1 MRQIIEI
8 ATVAPHL
15 LADAHQAVHTLGLQQ
30 LTHADVQFVAA
41 IALGGEVAQDDRAGP
56 VARTARHEIERGR
69 EGIIV
74 AGIAINNHRAVVHT
88 LDDVQP
94 CAHGRE
100 GRHALGDGVAI
111 QPQMQQHRQ
120 TGDGIVD
127 IAVGDKGNHHLAVL
141 VIKRVVQCSGILGA
155 VGTVHL
161 QGRLTVVARPGYGQ
175 RHIAL
180 DKRGNGVGHQRV
192 IGAIDDALA
201 AVQDLGFFLSLLLHG
216 FKSVI
221 VLAAQVG
228 DDAYGGTDHRMQIIH
243 LVDGRN
249 ACLDNRQVGIVVD
262 VPQRQGH
269 TDLGIVAAG
278 RPHDAVIVLE
288 QLVQPLLDSGLATAA
303 RDADDRQ
310 LAETT
315 AMKCRQCLQG
325 VERRFHGNEVG
336 SGALGGSEIIAG
348 NDKITHALVIQV
360 GDVIVSII
368 CLGAQGKE
376 YRLFGL
382 GERTRVGQQLAHDGI
397 LVDDVPA
404 GHFQHI
410 GYFGD

>member
-1 MRQIIEI
+1 M
-8 ATVAPHL
+8 
-15 LADAHQAVHTLGLQQ
+15 
-30 LTHADVQFVAA
+30 LT
-41 IALGGEVAQDDRAGP
+41 
-56 VARTARHEIERGR
+56 
-69 EGIIV
+69 
-74 AGIAINNHRAVVHT
+74 
-88 LDDVQP
+88 
-94 CAHGRE
+94 
-100 GRHALGDGVAI
+100 
-111 QPQMQQHRQ
+111 
-120 TGDGIVD
+120 
-127 IAVGDKGNHHLAVL
+127 
-141 VIKRVVQCSGILGA
+141 
-155 VGTVHL
+155 
-161 QGRLTVVARPGYGQ
+161 
-175 RHIAL
+175 
-180 DKRGNGVGHQRV
+180 
-192 IGAIDDALA
+192 
-201 AVQDLGFFLSLLLHG
+201 
-216 FKSVI
+216 
-221 VLAAQVG
+221 AQVS
-228 DDAYGGTDHRMQIIH
+228 DNAYGGANHRLQVVH
-243 LVDGRN
+243 LVDGRD
-249 ACLDNRQVGIVVD
+249 ARLDNRQVGIVVD

-303 RDADDRQ
+303 RDTDDRQ

-315 AMKCRQCLQG
+315 AMECRQCLQG

-348 NDKITHALVIQV
+348 NDKITHSLVIQV
-360 GDVIVSII
+360 RDVIVSVI

>member
-1 MRQIIEI
+1 MLLGLKHVDDLAETETRVALDEDGLVVKVALGHIIQELLGVLKETRVRQIIEI

-30 LTHADVQFVAA
+30 LTHADVKLVATV
-41 IALGGEVAQDDRAGP
+41 ALGGEVAQDDRAGP
-56 VARTARHEIERGR
+56 VTRPSRHEIERGR

-74 AGIAINNHRAVVHT
+74 AGITVNNHRAVVHT
-88 LDDVQP
+88 LNDVQP
-94 CAHGRE
+94 CAHGRK

-111 QPQMQQHRQ
+111 QPQVQQHRQ
-120 TGDGIVD
+120 AGDGIVD

-155 VGTVHL
+155 VSTVHL

-192 IGAIDDALA
+192 IGTIDDALTV
-201 AVQDLGFFLSLLLHG
+201 VQDFGLFLSLLLHG
-216 FKSVI
+216 FKSVV
-221 VLAAQVG
+221 VLTAQVS
-228 DDAYGGTDHRMQIIH
+228 DNAYGGANHRLQVVH
-243 LVDGRN
+243 LVDGRD
-249 ACLDNRQVGIVVD
+249 ARLDNRQVGIVVD

-310 LAETT
+310 LAET
-315 AMKCRQCLQG
+315 AAVECR
-325 VERRFHGNEVG
+325 
-336 SGALGGSEIIAG
+336 
-348 NDKITHALVIQV
+348 
-360 GDVIVSII
+360 
-368 CLGAQGKE
+368 
-376 YRLFGL
+376 
-382 GERTRVGQQLAHDGI
+382 
-397 LVDDVPA
+397 
-404 GHFQHI
+404 
-410 GYFGD
+410 